1 LKIGAVFLDYGGT
14 LAYGEPDIWK
24 VFQEVSRN
32 HGVEI
37 TRADI
42 DRGRAMADQT
52 HRSVMFQTEEEM
64 ENFWIGWLSLILEK
78 LDFENA
84 GAIARETRSKIKR
97 EHRVYLYE
105 EVRGVLER
113 LGSEGYFLGVVSNY
127 NCLLEP
133 TLRELRVTDYFEF
146 ILASD
151 LIRSGKPE
159 PLIFELAVEYSG
171 RRAGECVHVGDS
183 YGADYMG
190 AIGAGLNAILLDRD
204 GSDPHDCPKV
214 ADLSG
219 IFNYIEP
226 AGSS

>member
-1 LKIGAVFLDYGGT
+1 MKIGAVFLDYGGT

-24 VFQEVSRN
+24 VFQEVSKD
-32 HGVEI
+32 HGVVVN
-37 TRADI
+37 RADI

-64 ENFWIGWLSLILEK
+64 ENFWIGWLTLILER
-78 LDFENA
+78 LGFDDA
-84 GAIARETRSKIKR
+84 GTIARETRSRIKR
-97 EHRVYLYE
+97 EHRVYLYD
-105 EVRGVLER
+105 EVREVLER
-113 LGSEGYFLGVVSNY
+113 LDSEGYFLGVVSNY

-133 TLRELRVTDYFEF
+133 TLRELRITDYFEF

-171 RRAGECVHVGDS
+171 SPARECVHVGDS

-190 AIGAGLNAILLDRD
+190 ALGAGLNAILLDRS
-204 GSDPHDCPKV
+204 GSDTHDCLKV
-214 ADLSG
+214 TDLGG
-219 IFNYIEP
+219 IFDHFEP
-226 AGSS
+226 SGSG